1 LFLSFLPPERL
12 AAYSYPIP
20 VVCKPKPKLDPCLRT
35 QPIHVRV
42 KIERKIYVVKKHGAH
57 AVIPTA
63 IVNNKANY
71 VRAPR
76 LSK

>member
-1 LFLSFLPPERL
+1 MF
-12 AAYSYPIP
+12 
-20 VVCKPKPKLDPCLRT
+20 KN
-35 QPIHVRV
+35 QPIHVRA

-63 IVNNKANY
+63 TVNNKANY